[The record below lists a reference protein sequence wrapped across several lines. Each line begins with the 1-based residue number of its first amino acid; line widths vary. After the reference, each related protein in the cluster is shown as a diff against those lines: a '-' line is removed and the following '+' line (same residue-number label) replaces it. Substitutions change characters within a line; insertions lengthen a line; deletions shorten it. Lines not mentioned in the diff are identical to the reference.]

1 MAQEKGEISM
11 DFESMMLD
19 LIKATIRREEQHM
32 QELQA
37 MQSLLESNSTDSK
50 IKNGDEIHLK
60 KN

>member
-1 MAQEKGEISM
+1 M
-11 DFESMMLD
+11 DYEAMLLD
-19 LIKATIRREEQHM
+19 LIKATLRREEQHM

-37 MQSLLESNSTDSK
+37 MQALLESNSTDSQ